1 MERTSAERVAHTV
14 KLSTPSRT
22 CRLLL
27 AQSWCTLRVARGIRC
42 AHDSIC
48 ARPRHRD
55 PEIAKPAEA
64 AGLRISGE
72 AGETRV
78 FGDIELPRNREI
90 SQAPLACTGKVRPK
104 SAASERVALQPRRPL
119 VPEFTLDP
127 LTAAPGRR
135 PSGARLY
142 HRGSV
147 FSEPAR
153 CRMDRAHAWRL
164 LAHAEALERDTRA
177 PGKHG
182 GCLKHSGLKVLRALL
197 RHFYSYRHGTC
208 FPSYEAI
215 ARAAGCCV
223 ETVRKAIRRLES
235 AGILSTIRRKIV
247 TSFVSRGHRVRF
259 DVAVQ
264 TSNSYTFNVPGGRPN
279 AQPVPVRS
287 KRPRKPPLQ
296 RLMLFFGVKP
306 AKG

>member
-1 MERTSAERVAHTV
+1 
-14 KLSTPSRT
+14 
-22 CRLLL
+22 
-27 AQSWCTLRVARGIRC
+27 
-42 AHDSIC
+42 
-48 ARPRHRD
+48 
-55 PEIAKPAEA
+55 
-64 AGLRISGE
+64 
-72 AGETRV
+72 
-78 FGDIELPRNREI
+78 
-90 SQAPLACTGKVRPK
+90 
-104 SAASERVALQPRRPL
+104 

-182 GCLKHSGLKVLRALL
+182 GCLKDSGLKVLRALL

-264 TSNSYTFNVPGGRPN
+264 TSNSYTFNAPGGRPN
-279 AQPVPVRS
+279 AQPVPDPQQKATETAASEADAKFRRETSERIKS
-287 KRPRKPPLQ
+287 KGGTPIASLIQPRQ
-296 RLMLFFGVKP
+296 MP
-306 AKG
+306 AEEPETDLNAEKARWIAALLSDSAAG